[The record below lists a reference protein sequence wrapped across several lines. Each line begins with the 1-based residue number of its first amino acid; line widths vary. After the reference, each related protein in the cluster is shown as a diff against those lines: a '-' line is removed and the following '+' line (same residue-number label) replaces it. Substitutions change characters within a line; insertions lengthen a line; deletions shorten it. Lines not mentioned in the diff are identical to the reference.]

1 MIVYFIRHGRPDY
14 ATDTLLPSGKR
25 QALRVA
31 ERMKISGVD
40 VIYSSSQGRAMET
53 AQPLSEMLGLP
64 IIPVDWA
71 RELNVESQ
79 TLVHYGVR
87 RALSAMPM
95 TVLHQKEYESLS
107 LEESFEKVECFTDN
121 EFRWRYDFIASGLD
135 ALLAENGYVRRPD
148 GLYDIVVPNEKHIA
162 VFCHGGMSRVIVSHL
177 LHIPYQY
184 VAANLAEN
192 YTGVTAFDFDAR
204 PDAVS
209 PTLPYLLSYG
219 DVGHLFVNGKPRKS
233 YMTGEYY

>member
-14 ATDTLLPSGKR
+14 ETDTLLPSGRR
-25 QALRVA
+25 QAQRVA
-31 ERMKISGVD
+31 ERMVISGVD

-53 AQPLSEMLGLP
+53 AEPLAKALGME
-64 IIPVDWA
+64 IIPCDWA
-71 RELNVESQ
+71 RELNTESK
-79 TLVHYGVR
+79 TLVHFGVP

-95 TVLHQKEYESLS
+95 SILHREEYEHLS
-107 LEESFEKVECFTDN
+107 VDESFDRVECFTDS
-121 EFRWRYDFIASGLD
+121 EFRWRYHFITEGMD
-135 ALLAENGYVRRPD
+135 AMLAEYGYVRRPD
-148 GLYDIVVPNEKHIA
+148 GLYDAVAPNDKHIA
-162 VFCHGGMSRVIVSHL
+162 VFCHGGMSRVVVSHL

-192 YTGVTAFDFDAR
+192 FTGVTAFDFSVKAT
-204 PDAVS
+204 PDE

-233 YMTGEYY
+233 YMTGEEY